1 MMSDKDKLH
10 KVIGA
15 LQALEADMSRA
26 CGDCEW
32 WAKHR
37 IVNQPQE
44 AEIELLRR
52 RIYQYGDVTRKLL
65 RQLERTNAIDTLK
78 LN

>member
-1 MMSDKDKLH
+1 MTDKDKLH
-10 KVIGA
+10 KVIGV

-32 WAKHR
+32 WAQHR

-44 AEIELLRR
+44 AEIDLLRR
-52 RIYQYGDVTRKLL
+52 RIYQYGDVTRSLL
-65 RQLERTNAIDTLK
+65 RQLDPASVRDSPK

>member
-1 MMSDKDKLH
+1 MTDKDKLH
-10 KVIGA
+10 KVIGV

-52 RIYQYGDVTRKLL
+52 RIYQYCDVTRELL
-65 RQLERTNAIDTLK
+65 RQLERTNALDALK